1 MNYRTSAAAIEK
13 PRLVCRTIR
22 LWSVVSGQPQSRHT
36 ATCADCRNYFAAI
49 QNLESGLRRDAA
61 VANSSPAPMDFAQQI
76 IRTVRMEAS
85 ASVHAT
91 SSSKSKWWTIGGLAI
106 ATSVALLVSL
116 QFAPRSENRLVANPS
131 DAEGA
136 EVIVSAVQS
145 LSSRLVDSVIPS
157 AGELVAT
164 NPLQQELGLVY
175 SDMRSA
181 LDFLALNFLPSSP
194 ASSVPAPARQI

>member
-1 MNYRTSAAAIEK
+1 MNHQTSAAAIEK

-22 LWSVVSGQPQSRHT
+22 LWSVVSGQPQSRHAT
-36 ATCADCRNYFAAI
+36 TCAECRNYFAAI
-49 QNLESGLRRDAA
+49 QDLESGLRRDAA
-61 VANSSPAPMDFAQQI
+61 VANSSPAPSDFAQQI

-85 ASVHAT
+85 DSVHR
-91 SSSKSKWWTIGGLAI
+91 SSSARSKWWTFGGLAI
-106 ATSVALLVSL
+106 ATSLALLVSL

-131 DAEGA
+131 AAESA

-145 LSSRLVDSVIPS
+145 LSNELVDSVIPS

-175 SDMRSA
+175 ADVRSA
-181 LDFLALNFLPSSP
+181 LDFLALNFLPTAA
-194 ASSVPAPARQI
+194 ASRAPQPMRQI